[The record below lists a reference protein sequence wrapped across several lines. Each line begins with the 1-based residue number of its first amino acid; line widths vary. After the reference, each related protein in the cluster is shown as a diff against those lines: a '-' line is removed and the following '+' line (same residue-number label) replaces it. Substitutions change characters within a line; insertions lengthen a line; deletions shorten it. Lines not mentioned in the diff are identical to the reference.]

1 MNKELTCNQ
10 VSALISFY
18 IRGKLNP
25 KLKEYVDIHL
35 AKCPAC
41 RKKIDDLN
49 NILNKFRKTDS
60 VDENSIEE
68 VDTLSYEFHN
78 RLSAYVDNE
87 LNPRE
92 NIMMKKMTI
101 SNPCARKELESMYK
115 FQKAMGSA
123 YNKTKN
129 DFKYD
134 YSKEILHKLQD
145 GKEYTTT
152 YFYKLMILFTVLVI
166 TIIGGFLYLYF

>member
-25 KLKEYVDIHL
+25 KLKEYVDLHL
-35 AKCPAC
+35 AKCPIC

-49 NILNKFRKTDS
+49 KILNKFQNNTS
-60 VDENSIEE
+60 EIEQPQE
-68 VDTLSYEFHN
+68 EETLSYEFRN

-87 LNPRE
+87 LNSRE

-115 FQKAMGSA
+115 FQKAMGNA

-152 YFYKLMILFTVLVI
+152 YFYKLMILFTILVI
-166 TIIGGFLYLYF
+166 AIVGGFLYLYF

>member
-18 IRGKLNP
+18 IKGKLNP
-25 KLKEYVDIHL
+25 KLKEYVDLHL

-49 NILNKFRKTDS
+49 KILNKFNNNTT
-60 VDENSIEE
+60 EPEQPQEE
-68 VDTLSYEFHN
+68 ETLSYEFRN

-87 LNPRE
+87 LESHE
-92 NIMMKKMTI
+92 NIIMKKMTI
-101 SNPCARKELESMYK
+101 SNPTARKELESMYK

-134 YSKEILHKLQD
+134 YSKDILHKLQD
-145 GKEYTTT
+145 GREYTTT
-152 YFYKLMILFTVLVI
+152 YFYKLMILFTVLVMAI
-166 TIIGGFLYLYF
+166 VGGFLYLYF

>member
-18 IRGKLNP
+18 IKGKLNP
-25 KLKEYVDIHL
+25 KLKEYVDLHL
-35 AKCPAC
+35 AKCPTC

-49 NILNKFRKTDS
+49 KILNKFNNNTT
-60 VDENSIEE
+60 EPEQPQEE
-68 VDTLSYEFHN
+68 ETLSYEFRN

-87 LNPRE
+87 LESHE
-92 NIMMKKMTI
+92 NIIMKKMTI
-101 SNPCARKELESMYK
+101 SNPTARKELESMYK

-134 YSKEILHKLQD
+134 YSKDILHKLQD
-145 GKEYTTT
+145 GREYTTT
-152 YFYKLMILFTVLVI
+152 YFYKLMILFTVLVMAI
-166 TIIGGFLYLYF
+166 VGGFLYLYF

>member
-18 IRGKLNP
+18 IKGKLNP
-25 KLKEYVDIHL
+25 KLKEYVDLHL

-49 NILNKFRKTDS
+49 KILNKFNNNTT
-60 VDENSIEE
+60 EPEQPQEE
-68 VDTLSYEFHN
+68 ETLSYEFRN

-87 LNPRE
+87 LESHE
-92 NIMMKKMTI
+92 NIIMKKMTI
-101 SNPCARKELESMYK
+101 SNPSVRKELESMYK

-134 YSKEILHKLQD
+134 YSKDILHKLQD
-145 GKEYTTT
+145 GREYTTT
-152 YFYKLMILFTVLVI
+152 YFYKLMILFTVLVMAI
-166 TIIGGFLYLYF
+166 VGGFLYLYF

>member
-18 IRGKLNP
+18 IKGKLNP
-25 KLKEYVDIHL
+25 KLKEYVDLHL
-35 AKCPAC
+35 AKCPMC
-41 RKKIDDLN
+41 RKKINDLN
-49 NILNKFRKTDS
+49 NILGKYQ
-60 VDENSIEE
+60 NSTPKNQIEKE
-68 VDTLSYEFHN
+68 EETLGYEFKN

-87 LNPRE
+87 LNSRE

-101 SNPCARKELESMYK
+101 SNPTARKEHESMYRL
-115 FQKAMGSA
+115 QKTIGNA

-145 GKEYTTT
+145 NKEYTTN
-152 YFYKLMILFTVLVI
+152 YFYKLMILFTALLI

>member
-18 IRGKLNP
+18 IKGKLNP
-25 KLKEYVDIHL
+25 KLKEYVDLHL
-35 AKCPAC
+35 EKCPAC

-49 NILNKFRKTDS
+49 KILNKFNNNTT
-60 VDENSIEE
+60 EPEQPQEE
-68 VDTLSYEFHN
+68 ETLNYEFRN

-87 LNPRE
+87 LESHE
-92 NIMMKKMTI
+92 NIIMKKMTI
-101 SNPCARKELESMYK
+101 SNPTARKELESMYK

-134 YSKEILHKLQD
+134 YSKDILHKLQD
-145 GKEYTTT
+145 GREYTTT
-152 YFYKLMILFTVLVI
+152 YFYKLMILFTVLVMAI
-166 TIIGGFLYLYF
+166 VGGFLYLYF

>member
-18 IRGKLNP
+18 IKGKLNP
-25 KLKEYVDIHL
+25 KLKEYVDLHL

-49 NILNKFRKTDS
+49 KILNKFNNNTT
-60 VDENSIEE
+60 EPEQPQEE
-68 VDTLSYEFHN
+68 ETLSYEFRN

-87 LNPRE
+87 LESHE
-92 NIMMKKMTI
+92 NIIMKKMTI
-101 SNPCARKELESMYK
+101 SNPTARKELESMYK

-134 YSKEILHKLQD
+134 YSKDILHKLQD
-145 GKEYTTT
+145 GREYTTT
-152 YFYKLMILFTVLVI
+152 YFYKLMILFTVLVMAI
-166 TIIGGFLYLYF
+166 VGGFLDLYF

>member
-25 KLKEYVDIHL
+25 KLKEYVDLHL
-35 AKCPAC
+35 AKCPIC

-49 NILNKFRKTDS
+49 KILNKFQNNTS
-60 VDENSIEE
+60 EIEQPQE
-68 VDTLSYEFHN
+68 EETLSYEFRN

-87 LNPRE
+87 LNSRE

-115 FQKAMGSA
+115 FQKAMGNA

-152 YFYKLMILFTVLVI
+152 YFYKLMILFTILVMAI
-166 TIIGGFLYLYF
+166 VGGFLYLYF

>member
-25 KLKEYVDIHL
+25 KLKEYVDLHL
-35 AKCPAC
+35 AKCPMC
-41 RKKIDDLN
+41 RKKINDLN
-49 NILNKFRKTDS
+49 NILNKFKNN
-60 VDENSIEE
+60 NSGNEDKSEE
-68 VDTLSYEFHN
+68 DTLSYEFRN

-87 LNPRE
+87 LNTRE

-101 SNPCARKELESMYK
+101 SNPSVRKELESMYK

-152 YFYKLMILFTVLVI
+152 YFYKLMILFTVLVM

>member
-18 IRGKLNP
+18 IKGKLNP
-25 KLKEYVDIHL
+25 KLKEYVDLHL
-35 AKCPAC
+35 AKCPMC
-41 RKKIDDLN
+41 RKKINDLT
-49 NILNKFRKTDS
+49 NILGKYQNTSKPTPQEQENTDS
-60 VDENSIEE
+60 
-68 VDTLSYEFHN
+68 LGYEFKN

-87 LNPRE
+87 LNSRE

-101 SNPCARKELESMYK
+101 SNPTARKELESMYR
-115 FQKAMGSA
+115 FQKVIGNA

-145 GKEYTTT
+145 GKEYTTN
-152 YFYKLMILFTVLVI
+152 YFYKIMILFTALLI

>member
-18 IRGKLNP
+18 IKGKLNP
-25 KLKEYVDIHL
+25 KLKEYVDLHL
-35 AKCPAC
+35 EKCPAC

-49 NILNKFRKTDS
+49 KILNKFNNNTT
-60 VDENSIEE
+60 EPEQPQEE
-68 VDTLSYEFHN
+68 ETLSYEFRN

-87 LNPRE
+87 LESHE
-92 NIMMKKMTI
+92 NIIMKKMTI
-101 SNPCARKELESMYK
+101 SNPTARKELESMYK

-134 YSKEILHKLQD
+134 YSKDILHKLQD
-145 GKEYTTT
+145 GREYTTT
-152 YFYKLMILFTVLVI
+152 YFYKLMILFTVLVMAI
-166 TIIGGFLYLYF
+166 VGGFLYLYF

>member
-18 IRGKLNP
+18 IKGKLNP
-25 KLKEYVDIHL
+25 KLKEYVDLHL
-35 AKCPAC
+35 AKCPVC
-41 RKKIDDLN
+41 RKKINDLN
-49 NILNKFRKTDS
+49 NILTKYKAKTANEPS
-60 VDENSIEE
+60 KQENEE
-68 VDTLSYEFHN
+68 ILSYDFKN
-78 RLSAYVDNE
+78 KLSAYVDNE
-87 LNPRE
+87 LNSRE

-101 SNPCARKELESMYK
+101 SNPGARRELEAMYK
-115 FQKAMGSA
+115 FQKVLGNA

-134 YSKEILHKLQD
+134 YSKEILHRLHD

-152 YFYKLMILFTVLVI
+152 YFYKLMILFSALLL

>member
-18 IRGKLNP
+18 IKGKLNP
-25 KLKEYVDIHL
+25 KLKEYVDLHL

-41 RKKIDDLN
+41 RKKIDDLIK
-49 NILNKFRKTDS
+49 ILNKFNNNTT
-60 VDENSIEE
+60 EPEQPQEE
-68 VDTLSYEFHN
+68 ETLSYEFRN

-87 LNPRE
+87 LESHE
-92 NIMMKKMTI
+92 NIIMKKMTI
-101 SNPCARKELESMYK
+101 SNPTARKELESMYK

-134 YSKEILHKLQD
+134 YSKDILHKLQD
-145 GKEYTTT
+145 GREYTTT
-152 YFYKLMILFTVLVI
+152 YFYKLMILFTVLVMAI
-166 TIIGGFLYLYF
+166 VGGFLYLYF

>member
-18 IRGKLNP
+18 IKGKLNP
-25 KLKEYVDIHL
+25 KLKEYVDLHL

-49 NILNKFRKTDS
+49 KILNKFNNNTT
-60 VDENSIEE
+60 EPEQPQEE
-68 VDTLSYEFHN
+68 ETLSYEFRN

-87 LNPRE
+87 LESHE
-92 NIMMKKMTI
+92 NIIMKKMTI
-101 SNPCARKELESMYK
+101 SNPSVRKELETMYK

-134 YSKEILHKLQD
+134 YSKDILHKLQD
-145 GKEYTTT
+145 GREYTTT
-152 YFYKLMILFTVLVI
+152 YFYKLMILFTVLVMAI
-166 TIIGGFLYLYF
+166 VGGFLYLYF